1 MRRHLHR
8 AVPAIVNQ
16 EDTEQT
22 VHPHDFAAELARQ
35 VYSDLTGILTDGDD
49 EDAFAVAT
57 AGGVDGRSRA
67 LWLLIRAALA
77 AHRALRFGLGTSF
90 DEPHDQDV
98 LDALSTLAPALA
110 SSAEASVWSEQGER
124 LAAAIG
130 ASEGER
136 EAVHQALARAIYR
149 LYDGLRR
156 EDEVQ
161 GGRGLVELRTMLAH
175 VDAAAQLGA
184 AGPLSTVVRPD
195 RFHDDFLRYVE
206 VAQNHTA
213 EAQEAVATL
222 QKDGRIT
229 AIVTQDV
236 HPVEQARDTLA
247 EGQYAERLRIEALL
261 DFLSALR
268 RDHPEDPL
276 LRACSDNETAFT
288 ALVTAGATT
297 PLRSQAGFLYEP
309 LAQITRYNLRLL
321 QSAAAQQGPP
331 H

>member
-1 MRRHLHR
+1 MS
-8 AVPAIVNQ
+8 VPFTEQPFIVSQ
-16 EDTEQT
+16 EDSEQT

-35 VYSDLTGILTDGDD
+35 VYSDLTGILTDGDH
-49 EDAFAVAT
+49 EDAFAVA
-57 AGGVDGRSRA
+57 ANGGVEGRGRA
-67 LWLLIRAALA
+67 LWLLIAAALA
-77 AHRALRFGLGTSF
+77 AHRALRFGLGSSF
-90 DEPHDQDV
+90 AEPHAQDV
-98 LDALSTLAPALA
+98 LDALSMLAPELA
-110 SSAEASVWSEQGER
+110 ASANADTWSEQGVR
-124 LAAAIG
+124 LAASIS

-136 EAVHQALARAIYR
+136 EALHQALARAIYR

-161 GGRGLVELRTMLAH
+161 GGRGLVELRTMLTH

-184 AGPLSTVVRPD
+184 AGPLSAVVRPD

-206 VAQNHTA
+206 VAQNHSG

-229 AIVTQDV
+229 AIVTQDI
-236 HPVEQARDTLA
+236 HPVEQARDTLQ

-268 RDHPEDPL
+268 REHPDDAL
-276 LRACSDNETAFT
+276 LRATSDNETAFT
-288 ALVTAGATT
+288 ALVTAAATT
-297 PLRSQAGFLYEP
+297 PLRSQAGFFHDA
-309 LAQITRYNLRLL
+309 LAQVMRYNLRLL
-321 QSAAAQQGPP
+321 QSAAAQQGQP